1 MCLGEGTESVLSKKN
16 FFEKMT
22 DASFSIEFKIPASLA
37 RSIREDNARRLAEM
51 QMMENNNKN
60 NTHSNDEYGCEKDE
74 EDWEDQARPEL
85 VLSEEEDNFNEDD
98 DFNEEDQEEK
108 DDARH
113 VLLLVNPTLV
123 VGGEEEGDG
132 VIDEDA
138 IVRRVDELCSNDFS
152 ALETLLGDASNTGA
166 CLYTTSDRVGR
177 DLERLESR
185 FPVGK
190 WYVLNQYP
198 SRLDSMMY
206 EHILGVKR
214 DEEAHSLQFL
224 RSCLRNCLRDVRWK
238 CMMMKELQILSVT
251 PPKDD
256 QYDDKLPMPVDGNVA
271 DDEDEE
277 PHAELSILDQILAMI
292 LDRMPPLH
300 YNETNENR
308 YLRLGKLH
316 EKIKSMWIDDYG
328 ALPVR

>member
-1 MCLGEGTESVLSKKN
+1 MRFDDDVDDT
-16 FFEKMT
+16 FT
-22 DASFSIEFKIPASLA
+22 IEFAIPASVA
-37 RSIREDNARRLAEM
+37 QAVREDNARRLAEM
-51 QMMENNNKN
+51 DKN
-60 NTHSNDEYGCEKDE
+60 EEEDGCEKDE
-74 EDWEDQARPEL
+74 EDWDEQAPPQL
-85 VLSEEEDNFNEDD
+85 VLSDEEDNFDED
-98 DFNEEDQEEK
+98 DQEEDK
-108 DDARH
+108 EDTRRI
-113 VLLLVNPTLV
+113 LLLVNPRLV
-123 VGGEEEGDG
+123 VGEEEEG
-132 VIDEDA
+132 IDEDA
-138 IVRRVDELCSNDFS
+138 IVRRVDELCSNDLS

-166 CLYTTSDRVGR
+166 CLYTTSDRVSR

-238 CMMMKELQILSVT
+238 CMMMKEPQILSVT
-251 PPKDD
+251 PPKND

-328 ALPVR
+328 ALPER